1 MMWEAGVCMLVTQSC
16 LTFATPWTVAR
27 QAPLS
32 IEFSRQEYWSGLP
45 FSSAV
50 RGRCRLKFVPAFLQ
64 FASSFSRLLVPL
76 TFSNFRFPTGYRVY
90 TLPGASLSYRRCCQ
104 SWIIYLKKLPPQLTS
119 FFSFYLIKHS
129 LSPLEFKRIWHGN
142 RGE

>member
-1 MMWEAGVCMLVTQSC
+1 MCMLVTQSC

-90 TLPGASLSYRRCCQ
+90 TLPGASLSYR
-104 SWIIYLKKLPPQLTS
+104 SMLSILNYLSEKIATSINFIFQLLFNKTFTFPS
-119 FFSFYLIKHS
+119 
-129 LSPLEFKRIWHGN
+129 RI
-142 RGE
+142 